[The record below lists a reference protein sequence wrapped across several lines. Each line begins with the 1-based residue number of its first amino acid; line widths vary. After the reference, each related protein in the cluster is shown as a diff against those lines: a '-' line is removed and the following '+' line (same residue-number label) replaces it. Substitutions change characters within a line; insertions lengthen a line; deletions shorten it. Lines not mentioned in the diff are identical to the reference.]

1 MSFSVYLY
9 FVLLYGVAIIVVSG
23 TEKNIVTLVVIADAV
38 VIVFITVIEMIVL
51 IVVAFVTVAFVVAA
65 KEKAKIWFQ
74 ILKKFNLQGCQN
86 LQRQNQ
92 L

>member
-65 KEKAKIWFQ
+65 KEKTKIWFQ
-74 ILKKFNLQGCQN
+74 MIKITLTMRYFISSY
-86 LQRQNQ
+86 
-92 L
+92 

>member
-65 KEKAKIWFQ
+65 KEKTKIWFQ
-74 ILKKFNLQGCQN
+74 I
-86 LQRQNQ
+86 
-92 L
+92 